1 MRPMLINNSIN
12 ILVTVL
18 TLTLCTSAGATES
31 DYHLLKRLHLG
42 GDGGWDCLTIDGPT
56 RRLYLPRGH
65 HVQVVDLTTDKVIG
79 DIPDTPGV
87 HGIAL
92 ATELH
97 RGFTSNGKGNTVTI
111 FDLKSL
117 KITGQVKCGSN
128 PDAIVYDPSTKR
140 IVVGNGR
147 SHDATVIDAASGAV
161 LKTIPLGGK
170 PEFAVADGSGRV
182 FINIMDTAEVAT
194 IDCRILGVTKR
205 FSLTPCEEP
214 TGMALDPKHHRIF
227 SGCRNR
233 LMSVL
238 DSVTGKLLAT
248 IPIGG
253 GVDGV
258 GYDPVRKL
266 AFSANGDGTL
276 TVIREATPGGFT
288 PMTLVT
294 LPGARTMAIDP
305 VTHLL
310 YLPTALFEAL
320 PESGKSSEKL
330 RPVMVKDSFELL
342 VVGQ

>member
-1 MRPMLINNSIN
+1 MRQIITYYTFHMAVNLLLLI
-12 ILVTVL
+12 
-18 TLTLCTSAGATES
+18 LCTTAGATVPG
-31 DYHLLKRLHLG
+31 YHLLKRLHLG
-42 GDGGWDCLTIDGPT
+42 GDGGWDYPTIDGPA
-56 RRLYLPRGH
+56 RRLYLSRGH
-65 HVQVVDLTTDKVIG
+65 HVQVIDLTTDKVIG

-92 ATELH
+92 ASELH
-97 RGFTSNGKGNTVTI
+97 RGFISNGKGNTVTI

-117 KITGQVKCGSN
+117 KVTGQVKCGAN

-147 SHDATVIDAASGAV
+147 SHDATVIDAASGVV

-170 PEFAVADGSGRV
+170 PEFAVADGTGRI

-194 IDCRILGVTKR
+194 IDCRTLGVTKR
-205 FSLTPCEEP
+205 YPLSPCEEP
-214 TGMALDPKHHRIF
+214 TGLALDLKHHRIF

-233 LMSVL
+233 LMSVVE
-238 DSVTGKLLAT
+238 SETGKLLAT

-258 GYDPVRKL
+258 GYDPLRKM

-276 TVIREATPGGFT
+276 TVISEAPQGVFT
-288 PMTLVT
+288 AVPLVT
-294 LPGARTMAIDP
+294 LPGARTLAIDP

-320 PESGKSSEKL
+320 PESGKNGEKL
-330 RPVMVKDSFELL
+330 RPVMIKDSFELL